1 MNALLQDLRYALR
14 QLRKSPGFT
23 AVAVITLALGIG
35 GNTAIFSLIDA
46 VMLRPV
52 SAKDPERLVLLKWKA
67 RAIPQTKGSAS
78 YDNCPQGSGPAL
90 GGGAIL
96 SDVPLD
102 SQGCSF
108 SLPFF
113 NLVQSQ
119 RRIFSDVT
127 ALVPTEFSM
136 NSDGRT
142 SHVHG
147 LFVSGDFFS
156 TLGVRPAL
164 GRLLRESDD
173 SDVAAPAIVLS
184 HRFWRSELAGDRMAV
199 GKHVLIGKT
208 AFTIVGI
215 ASPEFVLDPG
225 LPGDVWVP
233 LAFRP
238 VVPPYAPKQLAAN
251 AIWMELIGRL
261 QSGVTV
267 DQASSALSSIFS
279 GASTSGPDAMFK
291 TNDAPRIELASAARG
306 FATLRRNFSQAL
318 FALMAAVALVLLI
331 SCVNISG
338 LMLARSAA
346 RRREIGT
353 RVALGASRGR
363 IVSQVLSENLLL
375 SLAGGAVGI
384 LLGELGARV
393 LVTFLSRNWS
403 LPLELDVHP
412 DVRVLVFT
420 LVVSVL
426 VAFASALVPALSSGR
441 RDLLSFLRTETGSAS
456 PTTGRRFVFGSLIVV
471 VQIAIAMPVLT
482 GAALVVRTLG
492 NLKAESVGFEPQHLL
507 VFRVDS
513 DFSQKNRNTTL
524 YRDLEDQL
532 ASLPGVT
539 SVSRSGVA
547 LLSNSGMAGPIRSD
561 GPSSVEVRAHGL
573 PMSSNFLA
581 TMGIPLRRGRV
592 FTDGGSEGAP
602 QRKDVPIPVVVN
614 EKLVHLMFGA
624 ESPIGKH
631 FHLGSSGPFY
641 EVTGVV
647 GDAKY
652 SNMRDTIWPTVYM
665 PMRDWNG
672 DVYFEI
678 RTAMDPASVIPEI
691 RSAVARLDSSLLVA
705 DMKTE
710 VEQIDQDLYRE
721 RLMSALAG
729 LFAALALVVAC
740 TGVYGLLAFQTAR
753 RVQEIGIRLALG
765 ARRGDVLQLM
775 LRQGATLAIAGA
787 VIGCAAALLLTRY
800 LQAFLF
806 GVKSTD
812 AATITAMAAL
822 LIAVAVVA
830 SYIPA
835 RRAAKVD
842 PMVALRYD

>member
-23 AVAVITLALGIG
+23 AVAVITLGLGIG
-35 GNTAIFSLIDA
+35 GNTAIFSLINA
-46 VMLRPV
+46 VMLRTV
-52 SAKDPERLVLLKWKA
+52 SAKDPERLVLLNWKA
-67 RAIPQTKGSAS
+67 KAIPQTKGSAS

-173 SDVAAPAIVLS
+173 SDIAAPAIVLS

-199 GKHVLIGKT
+199 GEHILIGKT
-208 AFTIVGI
+208 AFTIVGV

-238 VVPPYAPKQLAAN
+238 VVPPYPPKQMAAN

-261 QSGVTV
+261 QPGVTA

-279 GASTSGPDAMFK
+279 GASTSVPDAMFK

-306 FATLRRNFSQAL
+306 LATLRRNFSQAL

-353 RVALGASRGR
+353 RIALGASRGR

-384 LLGELGARV
+384 LLGEQGARV

-403 LPLELDVHP
+403 LPLELDVRL
-412 DVRVLVFT
+412 DLRVLVFT

-441 RDLLSFLRTETGSAS
+441 RDLLSFLRTETRSAS
-456 PTTGRRFVFGSLIVV
+456 PITGRRFVFGSLIVV
-471 VQIAIAMPVLT
+471 VQIAIAMPILT

-492 NLKAESVGFEPQHLL
+492 NLKAENVGFEPQHLL

-513 DFSQKNRNTTL
+513 DFSQKNRNTL
-524 YRDLEDQL
+524 YRDLQDQL

-561 GPSSVEVRAHGL
+561 GPSPVEVRAHGL

-602 QRKDVPIPVVVN
+602 RPKDVPIPVVVN

-624 ESPIGKH
+624 ENPIGKH
-631 FHLGSSGPFY
+631 FHLGSSSPFY

-665 PMRDWNG
+665 PLRDWNG
-672 DVYFEI
+672 EVYFEV
-678 RTAMDPASVIPEI
+678 RTAMNPALVIPEI
-691 RSAVARLDSSLLVA
+691 RSAVARFDSSLLLA

-710 VEQIDQDLYRE
+710 VEQIDQDLYQE

-765 ARRGDVLQLM
+765 ARRSDVLQLI

-822 LIAVAVVA
+822 LISVAVVA

-842 PMVALRYD
+842 PMVALRYE

>member
-1 MNALLQDLRYALR
+1 MNGLLQDLRYALR
-14 QLRKSPGFT
+14 QLRKSPAFT

-35 GNTAIFSLIDA
+35 ANTAIFSLIDA
-46 VMLRPV
+46 VMLRTV

-67 RAIPQTKGSAS
+67 KAIPHTKGSAS

-184 HRFWRSELAGDRMAV
+184 HRFWRSELAGDPMAV
-199 GKHVLIGKT
+199 GKLVLIGKT

-233 LAFRP
+233 LAVRP
-238 VVPPYAPKQLAAN
+238 VVPPYPPKQLAVN

-261 QSGVTV
+261 QSGVTA

-279 GASTSGPDAMFK
+279 AASTSGPDAMF
-291 TNDAPRIELASAARG
+291 TSNDAPRIELASAAQG
-306 FATLRRNFSQAL
+306 LATLRRNFSQAL
-318 FALMAAVALVLLI
+318 FALMVAVALVLFI

-412 DVRVLVFT
+412 DGRVLVFT

-441 RDLLSFLRTETGSAS
+441 RHLLSFLRTEMGSAS
-456 PTTGRRFVFGSLIVV
+456 PTTGRRFAIGSLIVV
-471 VQIAIAMPVLT
+471 VQIAIAMPILT

-513 DFSQKNRNTTL
+513 DFSQKNRNTL
-524 YRDLEDQL
+524 YRDLEDQF

-561 GPSSVEVRAHGL
+561 GSSPVEVRAHGL

-581 TMGIPLRRGRV
+581 TMGIPLRQGRV
-592 FTDGGSEGAP
+592 FTDGGPEGAP

-624 ESPIGKH
+624 ENPIGKH
-631 FHLGSSGPFY
+631 FHLGGSGPFY

-665 PMRDWNG
+665 PIRDWNG
-672 DVYFEI
+672 DVYLEI
-678 RTAMDPASVIPEI
+678 RTAMDPARVIPEI
-691 RSAVARLDSSLLVA
+691 RSTVARFDSSLLVA

-710 VEQIDQDLYRE
+710 VEQIDQDLYQE

-812 AATITAMAAL
+812 VATVTAMAAL

-835 RRAAKVD
+835 RRAANVD
-842 PMVALRYD
+842 PIVALRYE